1 MKNNPLRSLFA
12 PLLNSLDSGNG
23 PYEYKPSFR
32 KILMVVGLL
41 FLVLATGCVL
51 VAIYAGLLASLMPG
65 VVFTLAGLCCV
76 VVATLGTD
84 RAVARIWNNRK

>member
-32 KILMVVGLL
+32 KILMVVGFL
-41 FLVLATGCVL
+41 FLVLSTGCVL
-51 VAIYAGLLASLMPG
+51 VAVYAALLASLMPATVFG
-65 VVFTLAGLCCV
+65 VAGIACLA
-76 VVATLGTD
+76 VATLGTD